1 MNLTLGL
8 ALKSQLKTRPVSLR
22 NYSVVIY
29 GKSDVD
35 SFIKFIFHTFEVY
48 ELTQFDDQQQLQYQ
62 SLNRSS
68 RARSRS
74 SDVATES
81 IDEQTITQLQ
91 KLCPSSNDV
100 NVLIYINE
108 KSNKI
113 SVAQNLKREIWSRL
127 NHVIDNKLHVETKEW
142 LIQSIINESTGFED
156 DLRSDL
162 LPHF

>member
-1 MNLTLGL
+1 M
-8 ALKSQLKTRPVSLR
+8 
-22 NYSVVIY
+22 
-29 GKSDVD
+29 
-35 SFIKFIFHTFEVY
+35 
-48 ELTQFDDQQQLQYQ
+48 
-62 SLNRSS
+62 
-68 RARSRS
+68 
-74 SDVATES
+74 
-81 IDEQTITQLQ
+81 
-91 KLCPSSNDV
+91 